1 LINGLTSNQTVQA
14 ELPQLEALVH
24 EGKLSAFDAAEKLY
38 AYYRSTIQ

>member
-1 LINGLTSNQTVQA
+1 
-14 ELPQLEALVH
+14 LVH